1 MKSTKPICLPTWVVF
16 DGEIWVVEHL
26 WDEAVVEEVALDGVV
41 SIHRADNLD
50 HLCQVEGDASEGA
63 ASPFVLCLA
72 LAAHAASHLLKYS
85 DNSFWDFEIIINE
98 LLPMSAAHF

>member
-1 MKSTKPICLPTWVVF
+1 MKIPGVVTTAEVHLDAVRVALSSGTRQTHRRLFLTTPLSSSLLALHLKSTKPICLPTWVVF

-50 HLCQVEGDASEGA
+50 HLR
-63 ASPFVLCLA
+63 
-72 LAAHAASHLLKYS
+72 
-85 DNSFWDFEIIINE
+85 
-98 LLPMSAAHF
+98 